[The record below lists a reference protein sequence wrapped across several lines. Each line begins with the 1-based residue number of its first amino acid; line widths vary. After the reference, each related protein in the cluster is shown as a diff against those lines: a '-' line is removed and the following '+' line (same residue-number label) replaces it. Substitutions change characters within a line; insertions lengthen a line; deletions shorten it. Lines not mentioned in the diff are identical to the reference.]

1 MPLLTPAEW
10 RDFLARR
17 APNAHLLQTD
27 AWGELKR
34 AFGWQPVYLST
45 GESGA
50 LILFRRLPLGL
61 SLAYLPRGPVGQ
73 PSNLGPLWQEADAL
87 CRSRRAVFM
96 KVEPDGWEDGLSE
109 SPPPGFIRS
118 PQTIQ
123 PPRTL
128 VLDLN
133 GTEAEILGRMKQK
146 TRYNIR
152 LAGRKGVMVQPT
164 TDVSRFHRLMLETG
178 ERDGFGV
185 HSLEYYRRAYE
196 LFQPRGEC
204 ELLLAEHSGQLL
216 GGLMVF
222 ARGERAWYFYGA
234 SASQQRE
241 LMASYLLQWEAVRW
255 ARAQGCREYD
265 LWGVP
270 DAGEE
275 ELEAGFQTRSDG
287 LWGVYRFKRGF
298 GGRLCRS
305 PGPWDR
311 VYRPL
316 LYRLYLLRV
325 GRGGPE
331 QG

>member
-1 MPLLTPAEW
+1 MPLLDPADW

-34 AFGWQPVYLST
+34 AFGWQPVYLSN
-45 GESGA
+45 GEAGA

-61 SLAYLPRGPVGQ
+61 SLAYLPRGPVGP
-73 PSNLGPLWQEADAL
+73 PSAWGKLWPEVDAL
-87 CRSRRAVFM
+87 CRARRAVFL
-96 KVEPDGWEDGLSE
+96 KVEPDGWEDGLSQG
-109 SPPPGFIRS
+109 PPPGFIPS
-118 PQTIQ
+118 PHTIQ

-128 VLDLN
+128 VLDLS
-133 GTEAEILGRMKQK
+133 GAEEEILGRMKQK

-152 LAGRKGVMVQPT
+152 LAARKGVRVQPAADLET
-164 TDVSRFHRLMLETG
+164 FHRLMLETG

-196 LFQPRGEC
+196 LFHPRGEC
-204 ELLLAEHSGQLL
+204 ELLLADHAGQVL
-216 GGLMVF
+216 GGLMIF
-222 ARGERAWYFYGA
+222 ARGGRAWYFYGA

-241 LMASYLLQWEAVRW
+241 LMASYLLQWEAIRW
-255 ARAQGCREYD
+255 ARARGCHEYD

-270 DAGEE
+270 DADAEA
-275 ELEAGFQTRSDG
+275 LEAGFQTRSDG

-298 GGRLCRS
+298 GGQLRRS

-311 VYRPL
+311 IYQPL
-316 LYRLYLLRV
+316 LYRLYLRRV
-325 GRGGPE
+325 GRGGPLM
-331 QG
+331 G